1 MSEFIEVRCHPYRFL
16 VPSADIVSIEL
27 LDACM
32 EPFPEARVPRSPLV
46 LDGRALASGGLA
58 RPIERGVALRLE
70 VSGRIEARIVVD
82 QTGAL
87 MRLDA
92 KAFEP
97 LPRAVAALRPFFFGV
112 WRDPSLQ
119 EYLFCLRPRYELPIN
134 SFASRRRI
142 RHAALIAAAGDR
154 RTLR

>member
-1 MSEFIEVRCHPYRFL
+1 MNEFIEVRCHPYRFL

-27 LDACM
+27 LDSCM
-32 EPFPEARVPRSPLV
+32 EPFPEARVPRPPLV

-58 RPIERGVALRLE
+58 RRIERGVALRLDG
-70 VSGRIEARIVVD
+70 SGRTEARIVVD

-87 MRLDA
+87 MRLEA
-92 KAFEP
+92 RAFEP

-112 WRDPSLQ
+112 WRDPSVQ
-119 EYLFCLRPRYELPIN
+119 EYLFCLRPRHELPID

-142 RHAALIAAAGDR
+142 RHAALIAAASDR
-154 RTLR
+154 RILR